1 MVRRNARGKAFAG
14 TVGLAVLSGLLV
26 AGGAAPRADAQQ
38 TFVMKVATVAPDGT
52 PWEQQLRKFKKRI
65 EDRSGGRVRVKMFMG
80 GALGGEKAL
89 VRRTAQGSIQVFGGS
104 TAALGSLVP
113 ELNVV
118 EAPFLF
124 DSYAEADAKLDGKAK
139 GTVAK
144 LVARHGFQFGFWAE
158 NGFRSW
164 YTKDRPIRKP
174 EDLKGLRMR
183 SQEAMVHLET
193 YRAFGASPV
202 PIDVTNVLTSLQT
215 GVVDGF
221 DNTPLFSF
229 ATSWYQAAKYLILDK
244 HSYQPGIIVYSKK
257 WFDGLPA
264 DIQKELTSIPQQ
276 MVQEGRDSVR
286 KMDPIL
292 LKNLGRYGIQIHDPS
307 AAELAPFKAKS
318 KRVPDKVAAKIGAG
332 AKKLLR
338 EIR

>member
-1 MVRRNARGKAFAG
+1 MARNTTAKAFIG
-14 TVGLAVLSGLLV
+14 TVGLAALSALLV
-26 AGGAAPRADAQQ
+26 MGGTGEVTAQQ
-38 TFVMKVATVAPDGT
+38 KYVMKVATVAPDGT

-65 EDRSGGRVRVKMFMG
+65 EKRTDGRVQVKMFMG

-113 ELNVV
+113 ELNVI

-124 DSYAEADAKLDGKAK
+124 DTTKQADAKLDGPAKA
-139 GTVAK
+139 TVAR
-144 LVARHGFQFGFWAE
+144 LVGKHGFQFGFWAE

-183 SQEAMVHLET
+183 SQEAAVHLQT

-221 DNTPLFSF
+221 DNTPLFTF
-229 ATSWYQAAKYLILDK
+229 ATSWYQAAKHLTLAQ
-244 HSYQPGIIVYSKK
+244 HAYQPGIVVYSKK
-257 WFDGLPA
+257 WFNGLPK
-264 DIQKELTSIPQQ
+264 DIQKELTDVPQEL
-276 MVQEGRDSVR
+276 VQEGREAVR
-286 KMDPIL
+286 RMDPVL
-292 LKNLGRYGIQIHDPS
+292 LKNLARYGIQVHKPS
-307 AAELAPFKAKS
+307 ASELAPFKAKA
-318 KRVPDKVAAKIGAG
+318 KKLPDQVAAKMGSD
-332 AKKLLR
+332 AKKLLQQ
-338 EIR
+338 IR